1 MKRRRWRGDAVARW
15 ISGWFGR
22 QQRRP
27 DPARRKQSGLIG
39 RDLAQIRQQAAG
51 RSRMLPVALIGALM
65 AALCL
70 TALRIDLIRQGYDL
84 GAAMREEKELL
95 ERHHVLTA
103 RVRTLRDPARLA
115 RLANDMGFEHPNRVI
130 ELGAPDVPAGPRP

>member
-1 MKRRRWRGDAVARW
+1 VKRRRRQGGAVARW
-15 ISGWFGR
+15 IGGRFGR
-22 QQRRP
+22 RQRRP

-39 RDLAQIRQQAAG
+39 RDLARMRERAAG
-51 RSRMLPVALIGALM
+51 RSRMLSVALIGALM

-84 GAAMREEKELL
+84 GAAMREERELL
-95 ERHHVLTA
+95 ERHRVLTA
-103 RVRTLRDPARLA
+103 RVRRLRDPARLA
-115 RLANDMGFEHPNRVI
+115 RLANDMGFERPVRVI